1 MSSMKRLSTNEIRQ
15 LWFDYFHEL
24 NHEVVDSGN
33 LVPDNDPTLL
43 LVNAGMVHFKD
54 VFVGL
59 EKRPYNRA
67 ATAQKCM
74 RVSGKH
80 NDLEN
85 VGPSPRH
92 HTFFEMLGNFSFGD
106 YFKKEAIDFAWHLL
120 VDELGLPIE
129 RLWFT
134 VYTDDDEAERLWIER
149 GAAPE
154 RVLRFGKKDNW
165 WAMGDIGPC
174 GPCSEI
180 HYYWGDLD
188 KQTADGVNVDDEYLE
203 IWNLVFMQYDQKPD
217 GTMVPLPAPSVDTG
231 AGLERLACILQGTDN
246 NYDTDAFLPIL
257 DRIQELA
264 GQTDDQRREHLYR
277 YRAIADHARACTFL
291 IGDGVLPGNESR
303 SYVLRMILRRAA
315 RFGKLIGFEEPFL
328 ADVADVVIE
337 EMGGHYTDLRAKR
350 DFILSTI
357 TAEEERFHRTLS
369 TGLNLLD
376 DKIADLREQG
386 ETVIPGKDVFFLWD
400 TYGFPIDITRDVAE
414 ENGLTVDEAG
424 FVAALD
430 EQKAKSRASVT
441 DKVAPDVAVYAQ
453 LLDRMK
459 EEGVVEESGVV
470 HLIYENLDEVD
481 TTIAGIVV
489 DGQIVDEAS
498 QGTPV
503 EIVLPETPFY
513 VESGGQISDTGEL
526 YYFPENLDEPVWV
539 VEVTDT
545 RRRIPGLIVHIGTVR
560 EGTVRVG
567 DPARAAID
575 TVRRWDIMRNH
586 TATHVLQSALRQR
599 LGDHVHQAG
608 SLVAPERLR
617 FDFTHDQ
624 PLTAEEIAAIE
635 KRANEI
641 VLANYDVN
649 TRETTH
655 KRAIEEGVTA
665 LFGEKYGD
673 VVRVVSFGEEEGISV
688 ELCGGTHVEMTAE
701 IGNFR
706 VINET
711 SSAAGVRRIEVATGR
726 EAEKLIEERLD
737 VLNQAAALLH
747 AKPEEVINA
756 VQSLSAQNQ
765 QLQKELAQLR
775 QKMAQQETK
784 SLLDN
789 AVDVKGVRLLATQ
802 VEAPD
807 IDTMRQMTDWFR
819 DQLGSSVVVLGSV
832 VNDKP
837 MLIAA
842 VTNDLIPRGM
852 HAGNLVRDAAKIMGG
867 GGGGRPN
874 MAQAGGKDSDKLAE
888 ALGSVAGWVEEN
900 LK

>member
-165 WAMGDIGPC
+165 WAMGDVGPC

-231 AGLERLACILQGTDN
+231 AGLERLASILQGTDN

-264 GQTDDQRREHLYR
+264 GQTDDQRQEHLYR

-328 ADVADVVIE
+328 ADVADVVID

-376 DKIADLREQG
+376 DQIADLREQG
-386 ETVIPGKDVFFLWD
+386 ETVIPGKDAFFLWD

-414 ENGLTVDEAG
+414 ENGFTVDEAG

-453 LLDRMK
+453 LLNRT
-459 EEGVVEESGVV
+459 EGRG
-470 HLIYENLDEVD
+470 
-481 TTIAGIVV
+481 
-489 DGQIVDEAS
+489 
-498 QGTPV
+498 
-503 EIVLPETPFY
+503 
-513 VESGGQISDTGEL
+513 
-526 YYFPENLDEPVWV
+526 
-539 VEVTDT
+539 
-545 RRRIPGLIVHIGTVR
+545 RRRRERRRPPDLREPGRSRHHGR
-560 EGTVRVG
+560 RHRRRRPNCRRGEPGHAGR
-567 DPARAAID
+567 DRAA
-575 TVRRWDIMRNH
+575 
-586 TATHVLQSALRQR
+586 
-599 LGDHVHQAG
+599 GD
-608 SLVAPERLR
+608 
-617 FDFTHDQ
+617 
-624 PLTAEEIAAIE
+624 
-635 KRANEI
+635 
-641 VLANYDVN
+641 
-649 TRETTH
+649 
-655 KRAIEEGVTA
+655 
-665 LFGEKYGD
+665 
-673 VVRVVSFGEEEGISV
+673 
-688 ELCGGTHVEMTAE
+688 
-701 IGNFR
+701 
-706 VINET
+706 
-711 SSAAGVRRIEVATGR
+711 
-726 EAEKLIEERLD
+726 
-737 VLNQAAALLH
+737 ALLRRERRPDQRH
-747 AKPEEVINA
+747 
-756 VQSLSAQNQ
+756 
-765 QLQKELAQLR
+765 R
-775 QKMAQQETK
+775 RT
-784 SLLDN
+784 LL
-789 AVDVKGVRLLATQ
+789 L
-802 VEAPD
+802 P
-807 IDTMRQMTDWFR
+807 
-819 DQLGSSVVVLGSV
+819 
-832 VNDKP
+832 
-837 MLIAA
+837 
-842 VTNDLIPRGM
+842 
-852 HAGNLVRDAAKIMGG
+852 GG
-867 GGGGRPN
+867 PG
-874 MAQAGGKDSDKLAE
+874 
-888 ALGSVAGWVEEN
+888 
-900 LK
+900 